1 ARTLPAAPVFR
12 PTPSADRG
20 DAPTEELLIF
30 DQVNHWFHADVVDAS
45 DGRQWSSPADDAWRT
60 AAQAHTPDVAAT
72 TNSGL
77 PKRQPQ
83 RHLVPGGVT
92 VAQQQQRSEYRD
104 PAQVASAMA
113 AYARGVAA
121 RRRTP
126 INLGNS

>member
-1 ARTLPAAPVFR
+1 MSSTPQTAGSGPAP
-12 PTPSADRG
+12 PTTPG
-20 DAPTEELLIF
+20 VP
-30 DQVNHWFHADVVDAS
+30 
-45 DGRQWSSPADDAWRT
+45 PP
-60 AAQAHTPDVAAT
+60 QAHTPEVATT

-92 VAQQQQRSEYRD
+92 VPPQQQRSEYRD
-104 PAQVASAMA
+104 PAQVATAMA